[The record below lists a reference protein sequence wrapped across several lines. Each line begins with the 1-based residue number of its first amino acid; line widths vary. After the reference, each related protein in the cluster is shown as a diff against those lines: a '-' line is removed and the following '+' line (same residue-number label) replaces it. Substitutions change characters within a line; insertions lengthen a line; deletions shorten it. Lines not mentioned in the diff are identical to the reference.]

1 MLKGEQRGNR
11 QSHVPSHPGGSQ
23 DAVRTTR
30 VTSSALRK
38 SSGGQLTAQ
47 LCEINGA
54 HAVKMWAY
62 HTLLT
67 M

>member
-1 MLKGEQRGNR
+1 MTISCAFASRR
-11 QSHVPSHPGGSQ
+11 VPGRREDNPP
-23 DAVRTTR
+23 
-30 VTSSALRK
+30 VTSSALRN

>member
-1 MLKGEQRGNR
+1 VTISCAFASRRGPEDN
-11 QSHVPSHPGGSQ
+11 PP
-23 DAVRTTR
+23 

>member
-1 MLKGEQRGNR
+1 LHPLFRGVSR
-11 QSHVPSHPGGSQ
+11 RLDAHP
-23 DAVRTTR
+23 
-30 VTSSALRK
+30 SSALRN

-47 LCEINGA
+47 LREINGA
-54 HAVKMWAY
+54 HAMKMWAY